1 MRRDGTIF
9 LKRQHNQSVV
19 HSLILTLLEGRM
31 SGLLALRTQ
40 VVGVLLQNVDSGRY
54 V

>member
-9 LKRQHNQSVV
+9 LERQHNQSVV
-19 HSLILTLLEGRM
+19 HSVVLTLLEGRM
-31 SGLLALRTQ
+31 SGLLALHIQ
-40 VVGVLLQNVDSGRY
+40 AVGVLLQNVDSGRY